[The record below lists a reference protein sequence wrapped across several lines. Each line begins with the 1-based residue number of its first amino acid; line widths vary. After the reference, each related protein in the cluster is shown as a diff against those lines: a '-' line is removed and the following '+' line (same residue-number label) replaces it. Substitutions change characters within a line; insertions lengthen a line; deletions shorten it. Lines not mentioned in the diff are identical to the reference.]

1 MEAADILA
9 TAAAGTKT
17 AMAAAVAMTRATT
30 TVTAGWA
37 GWATAATVVEALSA
51 APELSADGGGEAAA
65 VARYARADQ
74 MWLPVCCVLP
84 M

>member
-17 AMAAAVAMTRATT
+17 AMAAAVAMTTTT

-37 GWATAATVVEALSA
+37 GWATAATVVALSA